1 MKLATATLLT
11 LGLIATPAAFADPI
25 RDVAAVEAIVRDRC
39 AMCHMEEEDAA
50 PALPTVKMLEPAVI
64 AEILING
71 SMAALTP
78 DLTAQ
83 MKREIAVYLSG
94 KPLPATADLPEVTP
108 PQ

>member
-1 MKLATATLLT
+1 MKLAAATLVS
-11 LGLIATPAAFADPI
+11 LGALAAPAFADPI
-25 RDVAAVEAIVRDRC
+25 RDIAAVEAIVRDRC
-39 AMCHMEEEDAA
+39 QMCHMEEEDAA
-50 PALPTVKMLEPAVI
+50 PALGTVKKLEPTVI
-64 AEILING
+64 AEMLING

-94 KPLPATADLPEVTP
+94 KPLPATTDLPEVTP